1 MPPDE
6 SMLVAGQ
13 DRSIS
18 TSVVPLSH
26 QKLALDPQT
35 SQMGP
40 DAEGHLMLHCITAL
54 LEKGRWVS
62 GWSQLD
68 GEMVFWRF
76 QILSISDADL

>member
-1 MPPDE
+1 MLPDE

-18 TSVVPLSH
+18 TSVVPPSH
-26 QKLALDPQT
+26 QKLAL
-35 SQMGP
+35 GP
-40 DAEGHLMLHCITAL
+40 PDFTDGPRCRRHLMLHCITAL

-62 GWSQLD
+62 GWSQLN